1 MISLSNRLQKTEEYY
16 FSKKLREV
24 AQLKKAGKPIINL
37 GIGSPDLAPP
47 QEVVD
52 ELVKAT
58 TQQGAYQYQ
67 AYKGLDELRQAM
79 CRFYENH
86 YAVQIDKENEVL
98 PLMGSKEGI
107 SLISMAFLNEGDQ
120 VLVPNPGY
128 PTYQAATKLL
138 NAELI
143 SYDLTVGNAWH
154 PDLEALQKLDLA
166 KVKLMWIN
174 YPNMPTG
181 QAADRVK
188 LQELIHFAKA
198 NDILLVNDNPY
209 SMVLTD
215 DKFSIF
221 QLEGAKEV
229 CMELNSLSKSYNL
242 AGFRVGFLV
251 GHSEFISA
259 VLKVKSNM
267 DSGMFF
273 PIQKAATKALGLEN
287 EWFEAQ
293 NTVYKKRRA
302 ILWEMCDMLTL
313 SFDKS
318 AVGLFVWAK
327 VNSSQSAKELAD
339 ELLYKRNIFVT
350 PGDVFGSNGSNYIR
364 FSLCVS
370 EEELSICKERIS
382 KSEAI

>member
-1 MISLSNRLQKTEEYY
+1 MISVSNRLQKTEEYY

-58 TQQGAYQYQ
+58 TQHGAYQYQ
-67 AYKGLDELRQAM
+67 AYKGLDELRQAL
-79 CRFYENH
+79 CGFYRNH

-98 PLMGSKEGI
+98 PLMGSKEGV

-143 SYDLTVGNAWH
+143 SYDLTEGNAWH
-154 PDLEALQKLDLA
+154 PDLEALQKFDLA

-188 LQELIHFAKA
+188 LQQLIHFAKA
-198 NDILLVNDNPY
+198 NEILLVNDNPY

-229 CMELNSLSKSYNL
+229 CLELNSLSKSYNL

-251 GHSEFISA
+251 GQSEFISA

-267 DSGMFF
+267 DSGMFY
-273 PIQKAATKALGLEN
+273 PIQRAATKALDLKN
-287 EWFEAQ
+287 DWFEAQ
-293 NTVYKKRRA
+293 NAVYKKRRA
-302 ILWEMCDMLTL
+302 ILWEMCEALNL

-318 AVGLFVWAK
+318 AVGLFVWGK

-339 ELLYKRNIFVT
+339 ELLYKRSVFVT
-350 PGDVFGSNGSNYIR
+350 PGDVFGSNGSNYLR

-370 EEELSICKERIS
+370 EEELSLCKERIS
-382 KSEAI
+382 KSEVV

>member
-24 AQLKKAGKPIINL
+24 AQLKKEGKPIINL

-47 QEVVD
+47 EEVVD
-52 ELVKAT
+52 ELVKST
-58 TQQGAYQYQ
+58 TQHGAYQYQ

-79 CRFYENH
+79 CGFYENH

-98 PLMGSKEGI
+98 PLMGSKEGV

-143 SYDLTVGNAWH
+143 SYDLTEGNAWH
-154 PDLEALQKLDLA
+154 PDFEALQKLDLA

-181 QAADRVK
+181 QAADRIK
-188 LQELIHFAKA
+188 LQQLIHFAKA
-198 NDILLVNDNPY
+198 NDILLINDNPY

-221 QLEGAKEV
+221 QLEGAKDV
-229 CMELNSLSKSYNL
+229 CLELNSLSKSYNL

-259 VLKVKSNM
+259 VLTVKSNM

-273 PIQKAATKALGLEN
+273 PIQKAATKALELKN
-287 EWFEAQ
+287 DWFDAQ

-302 ILWEMCDMLTL
+302 ILWEMCETLNL

-318 AVGLFVWAK
+318 AVGLFVWGK

-339 ELLYKRNIFVT
+339 ELLYKRNVFVT
-350 PGDVFGSNGSNYIR
+350 PGDVFGSNGSNYLR

-382 KSEAI
+382 KFEAV

>member
-1 MISLSNRLQKTEEYY
+1 MISVSNRLQKTEEYY

-58 TQQGAYQYQ
+58 TQHGAYQYQ
-67 AYKGLDELRQAM
+67 AYKGLDELRQAL
-79 CRFYENH
+79 CNFYRNH

-98 PLMGSKEGI
+98 PLMGSKEGV

-143 SYDLTVGNAWH
+143 SYDLTEGNAWH
-154 PDLEALQKLDLA
+154 PDLEALQKFDLA

-181 QAADRVK
+181 QAADRGK
-188 LQELIHFAKA
+188 LQQLIHFAKA
-198 NDILLVNDNPY
+198 NEILLVNDNPY

-229 CMELNSLSKSYNL
+229 CLELNSLSKSYNL

-251 GHSEFISA
+251 GQSEFISA

-273 PIQKAATKALGLEN
+273 PIQKAATKALELKN
-287 EWFEAQ
+287 DWFEAQ
-293 NTVYKKRRA
+293 NAVYKKRRA
-302 ILWEMCDMLTL
+302 ILWEMCEALNL

-318 AVGLFVWAK
+318 AVGLFVWGK

-339 ELLYKRNIFVT
+339 ELLYKRSVFVT
-350 PGDVFGSNGSNYIR
+350 PGDVFGSNGSNYLR

-370 EEELSICKERIS
+370 EEELSLCKERIS
-382 KSEAI
+382 KSEVI

>member
-1 MISLSNRLQKTEEYY
+1 MISLSNRLQETKEYY

-24 AQLKKAGKPIINL
+24 AQLKKQGKPIINL

-47 QEVVD
+47 DEVVE
-52 ELVKAT
+52 ELMKAT
-58 TQQGAYQYQ
+58 QAPGAYQYQ
-67 AYKGLDELRQAM
+67 AYKGLDELRMAM
-79 CRFYENH
+79 SDFYSTYYEVEVDH
-86 YAVQIDKENEVL
+86 DQEVL

-107 SLISMAFLNEGDQ
+107 ALISMAFLNEGDQ

-138 NAELI
+138 NAELLY
-143 SYDLTVGNAWH
+143 YDLLEANSWH
-154 PDLEALQKLDLA
+154 PDVEALQKLDVS
-166 KVKLMWIN
+166 KVKVMWIN

-181 QAADRVK
+181 EPVNKAK
-188 LQELIHFAKA
+188 LQELIQFAKD

-221 QLEGAKEV
+221 QLKGAEEV
-229 CMELNSLSKSYNL
+229 CLELNSLRKSFNL

-251 GHSEFISA
+251 GKPDFVSA

-273 PIQKAATKALGLEN
+273 PIQKAATKALQLGQSWFKSQN
-287 EWFEAQ
+287 E
-293 NTVYKKRRA
+293 VYKQRRN
-302 ILWEMCDMLTL
+302 IIWQICDSLGL
-313 SFDKS
+313 SVNSK

-327 VNSSQSAKELAD
+327 INSEHTAEELAD
-339 ELLYKRNIFVT
+339 KLLYEKDIFVT
-350 PGDVFGSNGSNYIR
+350 PGSVFGTNGSQYLR

-370 EEELSICKERIS
+370 EEELKICRERIS
-382 KSEAI
+382 KLKTV

>member
-24 AQLKKAGKPIINL
+24 AQLKKEGKPIINL

-47 QEVVD
+47 EEVVD
-52 ELVKAT
+52 ELVKST
-58 TQQGAYQYQ
+58 TQHGAYQYQ

-79 CRFYENH
+79 CGFYENH
-86 YAVQIDKENEVL
+86 YAVKIDKENEVL
-98 PLMGSKEGI
+98 PLMGSKEGV

-143 SYDLTVGNAWH
+143 SYDLTEGNAWH
-154 PDLEALQKLDLA
+154 PDFEALQKLDLA

-181 QAADRVK
+181 QAADRIK
-188 LQELIHFAKA
+188 LQQLIRFAKA
-198 NDILLVNDNPY
+198 NDILLINDNPY

-229 CMELNSLSKSYNL
+229 CLELNSLSKSYNL

-259 VLKVKSNM
+259 VLTVKSNM

-273 PIQKAATKALGLEN
+273 PIQKAATKALELKN
-287 EWFEAQ
+287 DWFDAQ

-302 ILWEMCDMLTL
+302 ILWEMCETLNL

-318 AVGLFVWAK
+318 AVGLFVWGK

-339 ELLYKRNIFVT
+339 ELLYKRNVFVT
-350 PGDVFGSNGSNYIR
+350 PGDVFGSNGSNYLR

-382 KSEAI
+382 KFEAV

>member
-24 AQLKKAGKPIINL
+24 AQLKKEGKPIINL

-47 QEVVD
+47 EEVVD
-52 ELVKAT
+52 ELVKST
-58 TQQGAYQYQ
+58 TQHGAYQYQ

-79 CRFYENH
+79 CGFYENH

-98 PLMGSKEGI
+98 PLMGSKEGV

-143 SYDLTVGNAWH
+143 SYDLTEGNAWH
-154 PDLEALQKLDLA
+154 PDFEALQKLDLA

-181 QAADRVK
+181 QAADRIK
-188 LQELIHFAKA
+188 LQQLIHFAKA
-198 NDILLVNDNPY
+198 NDILLINDNPY

-229 CMELNSLSKSYNL
+229 CLELNSLSKSYNL

-259 VLKVKSNM
+259 VLTVKSNM

-273 PIQKAATKALGLEN
+273 PIQKAATKALELKN
-287 EWFEAQ
+287 DWFDAQ

-302 ILWEMCDMLTL
+302 ILWEMCETLNL

-318 AVGLFVWAK
+318 AVGLFVWGK

-339 ELLYKRNIFVT
+339 ELLYKRNVFVT
-350 PGDVFGSNGSNYIR
+350 PGDVFGSNGSNYLR

-382 KSEAI
+382 KFEAV

>member
-1 MISLSNRLQKTEEYY
+1 MISLSNRLQETKEYY

-24 AQLKKAGKPIINL
+24 AKLKKQGKPIINL

-47 QEVVD
+47 KEVVE
-52 ELVKAT
+52 ELVQAT
-58 TQQGAYQYQ
+58 SMQGAYQYQ
-67 AYKGLDELRQAM
+67 SYNGIEELREAM
-79 CRFYENH
+79 SNFYLQH
-86 YAVQIDKENEVL
+86 YNVEVNTENEVL

-107 SLISMAFLNEGDQ
+107 ALISMAFLNEGDQ

-143 SYDLTVGNAWH
+143 SYSLTQANDWH
-154 PDLEALQKLDLA
+154 PNLDELEKLDLT

-181 QAADRVK
+181 QTAVKEK
-188 LQELIHFAKA
+188 LQELIRFAEA

-215 DKFSIF
+215 EKFSIF
-221 QLEGAKEV
+221 QLEGAEKV
-229 CMELNSLSKSYNL
+229 CLELNSLSKSFNL

-251 GHSEFISA
+251 GKPEFISA
-259 VLKVKSNM
+259 VLRVKSNM
-267 DSGMFF
+267 DSGMFY
-273 PIQKAATKALGLEN
+273 PIQKAASKALKLDAN
-287 EWFEAQ
+287 WYKTQ
-293 NTVYKKRRA
+293 NDIYHERRTL
-302 ILWEMCDMLTL
+302 IWQMCDALDL
-313 SFDKS
+313 EYDKS

-327 VNSSQSAKELAD
+327 INSTQSAEELAD
-339 ELLYKRNIFVT
+339 ELLYNLNLFTT
-350 PGDVFGSNGSNYIR
+350 PGTVFGTNGSNYVR

-370 EEELSICKERIS
+370 VDELKVCKQRILNP
-382 KSEAI
+382 KAV

>member
-1 MISLSNRLQKTEEYY
+1 M
-16 FSKKLREV
+16 
-24 AQLKKAGKPIINL
+24 
-37 GIGSPDLAPP
+37 
-47 QEVVD
+47 
-52 ELVKAT
+52 
-58 TQQGAYQYQ
+58 
-67 AYKGLDELRQAM
+67 DELRQAL
-79 CRFYENH
+79 CDFYGNH

-98 PLMGSKEGI
+98 PLMGSKEGV

-143 SYDLTVGNAWH
+143 SYNLTEGNAWH
-154 PDLEALQKLDLA
+154 PDLEALQKFDLA

-188 LQELIHFAKA
+188 LQQLIHFAKA
-198 NDILLVNDNPY
+198 NEILLVNDNPY

-229 CMELNSLSKSYNL
+229 CLELNSLSKSYNL

-273 PIQKAATKALGLEN
+273 PIQKAATKALELKN
-287 EWFEAQ
+287 DWFEAQ
-293 NTVYKKRRA
+293 NAVYKKRRA
-302 ILWEMCDMLTL
+302 ILWEMCEALNL

-318 AVGLFVWAK
+318 AVGLFVWGK

-339 ELLYKRNIFVT
+339 ELLYKRSVFVT
-350 PGDVFGSNGSNYIR
+350 PGDVFGSNGSNYLR

-370 EEELSICKERIS
+370 EEELSLCKERIS
-382 KSEAI
+382 KSEVV

>member
-1 MISLSNRLQKTEEYY
+1 MISLSNRLLKTEEYY

-67 AYKGLDELRQAM
+67 AYKGLYELRQAM
-79 CRFYENH
+79 CGFYENH

-98 PLMGSKEGI
+98 PLMGSKEGV

-143 SYDLTVGNAWH
+143 SYDLTEGNAWH
-154 PDLEALQKLDLA
+154 PDFEALQKLDLA

-181 QAADRVK
+181 QAADRIK
-188 LQELIHFAKA
+188 LQQLIRFAKA

-229 CMELNSLSKSYNL
+229 CLELNSLSKSYNL

-259 VLKVKSNM
+259 VLTVKSNM

-273 PIQKAATKALGLEN
+273 PIQKAATKALELKN
-287 EWFEAQ
+287 EWFDAQ

-302 ILWEMCDMLTL
+302 IVWEICETLNL

-318 AVGLFVWAK
+318 AVGLFVWGK

-339 ELLYKRNIFVT
+339 ELLYKRNVFVT
-350 PGDVFGSNGSNYIR
+350 PGDVFGSNGSNYLR

>member
-1 MISLSNRLQKTEEYY
+1 
-16 FSKKLREV
+16 
-24 AQLKKAGKPIINL
+24 
-37 GIGSPDLAPP
+37 
-47 QEVVD
+47 
-52 ELVKAT
+52 
-58 TQQGAYQYQ
+58 
-67 AYKGLDELRQAM
+67 M

-143 SYDLTVGNAWH
+143 SYDLTAGNAWH

-188 LQELIHFAKA
+188 LQQLIHFAKA

-273 PIQKAATKALGLEN
+273 PIQKAATKALGLKN
-287 EWFEAQ
+287 DWFEAQ
-293 NTVYKKRRA
+293 NTVYKNRRA
-302 ILWEMCDMLTL
+302 ILWEMCDTLNL

-339 ELLYKRNIFVT
+339 ELLYERNVFVT
-350 PGDVFGSNGSNYIR
+350 PGDVFGSNGSNYLR